1 MSSTYVTSAFFE
13 DRDFLKE
20 LDTFR
25 VREQLAKIILLDF
38 AENPLEEIQ
47 GRITAGSLSV
57 NGSSSV
63 RRTISLTM
71 LSSIVNSD
79 ITNLDNEI
87 SINKKIRV
95 FVGYKN
101 PLRKYEDI
109 LWFPCGTFVIS
120 SASVSRSTSGWNIQI
135 QGKDK
140 MVMLN
145 GSVGGTL
152 FASTTFHEKYIDLGD
167 GNYKIEKPTIVQI
180 IREAVNHFGHEPL
193 ERIFIND
200 LDETAKQLMKYAGS
214 KPVYFNKEYT
224 SFSFTKNNVYTEEYK
239 FNDDIGYQLVD
250 FIYPG
255 ELILAAGDNVCTLLD
270 KIVQTLGNFE
280 YFYDI
285 NGNFIFQQK
294 RNYLNIGSDFD
305 NLSPESYLK
314 NYSNTKPAYSLTDLS
329 NVSSISVSP
338 KYDNIK
344 NDFVVWG
351 KRTDP
356 NGGEHKIRYHLAI
369 DEKPILN
376 LCKQYM
382 YSYLDKKGNT
392 QYKTFPQ
399 AQTIEG
405 YTLVGGPCDEWR
417 EELYRQALFN
427 QADGISNTSYDIE
440 LLAEWRKLY
449 NPITGGWNAD
459 VRDNPSKLDYWL
471 DFIDASSALGQY
483 SIEQIGRRTK
493 VSNND
498 KLTSIYNKEVPDL
511 VFISPSDTVEENQKT
526 FQLTEQYKDLFV
538 ASSTGAS
545 CLDEIRELL
554 YQYLVYN
561 TQISISCLPKY
572 YLEPNNILYIE
583 DKETGVIGNYSIESF
598 TLPLTY
604 NGTMQITATEVL
616 TRV

>member
-1 MSSTYVTSAFFE
+1 
-13 DRDFLKE
+13 
-20 LDTFR
+20 
-25 VREQLAKIILLDF
+25 
-38 AENPLEEIQ
+38 
-47 GRITAGSLSV
+47 
-57 NGSSSV
+57 
-63 RRTISLTM
+63 
-71 LSSIVNSD
+71 
-79 ITNLDNEI
+79 
-87 SINKKIRV
+87 
-95 FVGYKN
+95 
-101 PLRKYEDI
+101 
-109 LWFPCGTFVIS
+109 
-120 SASVSRSTSGWNIQI
+120 
-135 QGKDK
+135 
-140 MVMLN
+140 
-145 GSVGGTL
+145 
-152 FASTTFHEKYIDLGD
+152 
-167 GNYKIEKPTIVQI
+167 
-180 IREAVNHFGHEPL
+180 
-193 ERIFIND
+193 
-200 LDETAKQLMKYAGS
+200 
-214 KPVYFNKEYT
+214 
-224 SFSFTKNNVYTEEYK
+224 
-239 FNDDIGYQLVD
+239 
-250 FIYPG
+250 
-255 ELILAAGDNVCTLLD
+255 
-270 KIVQTLGNFE
+270 
-280 YFYDI
+280 
-285 NGNFIFQQK
+285 
-294 RNYLNIGSDFD
+294 
-305 NLSPESYLK
+305 
-314 NYSNTKPAYSLTDLS
+314 
-329 NVSSISVSP
+329 
-338 KYDNIK
+338 
-344 NDFVVWG
+344 
-351 KRTDP
+351 
-356 NGGEHKIRYHLAI
+356 
-369 DEKPILN
+369 
-376 LCKQYM
+376 M

-449 NPITGGWNAD
+449 NPTTGGWNAD
-459 VRDNPSKLDYWL
+459 VRNNPSKLDYWL

-483 SIEQIGRRTK
+483 SVKQIGRRTK

-511 VFISPSDTVEENQKT
+511 IFISPSDTVEENQKT